1 MAAVPAYRL
10 AGVKIVEDYHRQD
23 VPITNQASLYALSQL
38 PEKEPEN
45 FLDGKTSWHLQAH

>member
-38 PEKEPEN
+38 PE
-45 FLDGKTSWHLQAH
+45 